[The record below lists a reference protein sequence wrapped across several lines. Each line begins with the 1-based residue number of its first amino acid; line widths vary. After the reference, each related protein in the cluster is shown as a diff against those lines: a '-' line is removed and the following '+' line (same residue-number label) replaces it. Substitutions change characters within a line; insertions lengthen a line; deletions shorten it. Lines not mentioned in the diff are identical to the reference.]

1 MGELVRANVM
11 ANLAFYRRSRLL
23 LAFLLVFLL
32 ITGLS
37 SLPPLF
43 MHSGVQTFNA
53 LQGVFSELNEFLFFL
68 AAGLGL
74 FIISAHLRSRNLK
87 MVFTRPCPP
96 AVWLASAFLSA
107 VLVSLLLTGIVLISA
122 LALSLIWQVPIRAG
136 LIFVSADTFISSL
149 SVIAYLMLLSMV
161 LHPAVAATLAAIFSA
176 DVFYSMQIWT
186 LSAIRSG
193 KSNKALYVLDRLFH
207 SLYMILPMFHPYAKQ
222 TREVYSS
229 LRVAHGEW
237 KYLAFG
243 LGYAVSLSLFCYLLA
258 LIALERHKHI

>member
-1 MGELVRANVM
+1 MAELVRANVI
-11 ANLAFYRRSRLL
+11 ANLVFYRRSRLL

-87 MVFTRPCPP
+87 MVFTKPCPP
-96 AVWLASAFLSA
+96 AVWLVSAFLSA
-107 VLVSLLLTGIVLISA
+107 AIVSLLLTGIVLVSA
-122 LALSLIWQVPIRAG
+122 LALSLIWLVPIQAG
-136 LIFVSADTFISSL
+136 LIFISADTFVSSL
-149 SVIAYLMLLSMV
+149 AVIAYLMLLSTV

-193 KSNKALYVLDRLFH
+193 KSSKALYVLDRVFH
-207 SLYMILPMFHPYAKQ
+207 SLYLILPMFHPYSTE
-222 TREVYSS
+222 TRGVYTS
-229 LRVAHGEW
+229 LRVEHGEW
-237 KYLAFG
+237 KFLLFSLA
-243 LGYAVSLSLFCYLLA
+243 YALTLSVFCYLLA